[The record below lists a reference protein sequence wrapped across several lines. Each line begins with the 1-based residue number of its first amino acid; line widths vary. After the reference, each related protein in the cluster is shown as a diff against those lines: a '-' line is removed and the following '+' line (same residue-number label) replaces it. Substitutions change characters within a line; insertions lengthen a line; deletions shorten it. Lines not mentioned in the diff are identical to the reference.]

1 MVHDHDDRYSLKEMK
16 KIVYV
21 IVILLLIPQ
30 IASKNHSFLQNFRCL
45 MGFIFTRNLQKCNQC
60 LFYITMMD
68 DFFAPQYARMA
79 SFVFPY

>member
-1 MVHDHDDRYSLKEMK
+1 MVHNYDNRYSFKEMK

-21 IVILLLIPQ
+21 IVFLLLIPQ
-30 IASKNHSFLQNFRCL
+30 IASKKHSFLQNLRCL